1 MKKKKIE
8 DIFSSIENFSS
19 VPPPE
24 LWAKI
29 EEELDKPKKKKVVAI
44 WWSLAASLL
53 IGLAITSGLY
63 FNSNENDILLKDNNV
78 VIDSQESNSKSNP
91 TTPSTINTT
100 PLNNKA
106 TITVAESDNSVANE
120 TSNNNQESTK
130 TVTSSINKKD
140 KPSLQLTNETISI
153 AESSSKN
160 KAKTS
165 SPKVNGNE
173 INSIFNEAKNEE
185 IVLNNNIQSSK
196 NDTNTTSAKQNNTE
210 VNNTIYKNKTE
221 AIVLNNNIQS
231 SSKNDTSTSSTK
243 QNNTEVGT
251 INKNKTEAIALNNNI
266 QSLSKNDTNT
276 SSAKQNN
283 TEVGTTI
290 NKNKT
295 EAIALNNNIQ
305 SSSKNDTNT
314 SSAKQNNTEVVNTIN
329 KTESIVLNNSSEKS
343 LVSYNDSLNK
353 VQIALELQQL
363 ENRLNNK
370 EDNEGVKT
378 EKEIL
383 KEKWSVGLYAGLVN
397 SENYGN
403 KKALGN
409 DIESKQNTGYGVKT
423 NYKLNKK
430 WAVSSGLKINEL
442 GQSVANVSYYNKQQN
457 VLSAGIIND
466 FFISNPSVE
475 YISTNRNYVFSS
487 DNSSQKIQ
495 SSNAGNQTGNLDQQ
509 LQYLE
514 MPLEVSY
521 SVLNTG
527 KADIRLN
534 TGGFIGKLISNEVF
548 LDGNSIGGNL
558 DVNNFVYGSKFSSTL
573 QYEVFKKT
581 HFFVEPGVN
590 YYINPL
596 KTQSFNQF
604 QWGLNFGVNFGF

>member
-106 TITVAESDNSVANE
+106 TITVAESDNSVANK

-173 INSIFNEAKNEE
+173 VNSNFNEAKNEE
-185 IVLNNNIQSSK
+185 IVLNNNTQSSSK
-196 NDTNTTSAKQNNTE
+196 NDTNTSSAKQNK
-210 VNNTIYKNKTE
+210 TISKNKTE

-231 SSKNDTSTSSTK
+231 SSKNDT
-243 QNNTEVGT
+243 
-251 INKNKTEAIALNNNI
+251 
-266 QSLSKNDTNT
+266 NT

-283 TEVGTTI
+283 TEVNNTI
-290 NKNKT
+290 SKNKT
-295 EAIALNNNIQ
+295 EVIALNNNIQ

-314 SSAKQNNTEVVNTIN
+314 SSAKQNNTEVNNTISKNKTEVIALNNNIQSSSKNDTNTSSAKQNNIEVDNTIN

-353 VQIALELQQL
+353 AQIALELQQL

>member
-106 TITVAESDNSVANE
+106 TITVAESDSSVANK

-165 SPKVNGNE
+165 SRNEVNSN
-173 INSIFNEAKNEE
+173 FNEAKNEE
-185 IVLNNNIQSSK
+185 IVLNNNTQSS
-196 NDTNTTSAKQNNTE
+196 
-210 VNNTIYKNKTE
+210 
-221 AIVLNNNIQS
+221 
-231 SSKNDTSTSSTK
+231 
-243 QNNTEVGT
+243 
-251 INKNKTEAIALNNNI
+251 
-266 QSLSKNDTNT
+266 SKNDTNT

-283 TEVGTTI
+283 TEVGSTINKNKTEVIALNNNIQSSSKNDINTSSAKQNNTEVNHTISKNKTDAIALNNNVQSSKNDINTSSAKQNNTEVRSTI

-314 SSAKQNNTEVVNTIN
+314 SSAKQNNTEVDNTIN
-329 KTESIVLNNSSEKS
+329 KNKTEAIVLNNSSEKS

-353 VQIALELQQL
+353 AQIALELQQL

>member
-29 EEELDKPKKKKVVAI
+29 EEELDKPKKKKVAAI

-78 VIDSQESNSKSNP
+78 VLDSQENNSKSNSA
-91 TTPSTINTT
+91 TPPAINTT
-100 PLNNKA
+100 PLNNK
-106 TITVAESDNSVANE
+106 ITVAESDNSVTNK

-130 TVTSSINKKD
+130 TVTPSINKKD
-140 KPSLQLTNETISI
+140 KHSLKLNNETISI
-153 AESSSKN
+153 AESSSKSNDKTSSAKANASEVNNNFN
-160 KAKTS
+160 KAK
-165 SPKVNGNE
+165 NE
-173 INSIFNEAKNEE
+173 
-185 IVLNNNIQSSK
+185 
-196 NDTNTTSAKQNNTE
+196 
-210 VNNTIYKNKTE
+210 
-221 AIVLNNNIQS
+221 
-231 SSKNDTSTSSTK
+231 
-243 QNNTEVGT
+243 G
-251 INKNKTEAIALNNNI
+251 IALNNNT
-266 QSLSKNDTNT
+266 QS
-276 SSAKQNN
+276 
-283 TEVGTTI
+283 
-290 NKNKT
+290 
-295 EAIALNNNIQ
+295 
-305 SSSKNDTNT
+305 SSSKNDTNI
-314 SSAKQNNTEVVNTIN
+314 SSAKEDNTETYSNSNKVKNEGIALNNITQSSSKNEANISSVKENNTKAYNNSNKDKNTGIALNSGTQSSSSKNDTNISSAKENNTEVSSNLGKDKSREIA
-329 KTESIVLNNSSEKS
+329 LNNSSERN

-353 VQIALELQQL
+353 AQIALELQQL

-370 EDNEGVKT
+370 EDNEEVKT
-378 EKEIL
+378 EKEIIT
-383 KEKWSVGLYAGLVN
+383 EKWSVGLYAGLVN
-397 SENYGN
+397 SQNYGN
-403 KKALGN
+403 KKTLGN
-409 DIESKQNTGYGVKT
+409 DVESKQNTGYGVKT

-457 VLSAGIIND
+457 VLSAGITND
-466 FFISNPSVE
+466 FFLSNPSVE

-487 DNSSQKIQ
+487 DNSNQKIQ
-495 SSNAGNQTGNLDQQ
+495 SSEASNQTGNLDQQ